1 MVDWPSYNESL
12 VRRGQGLLDFDVL
25 DEWDHE
31 LSQMNDGKVGEPYDY
46 PDSFMQLLGY
56 MRAYFHLPYRQTQG
70 VVIAHASKKVPNIPD
85 YRTISRR
92 INKLEIKINER
103 LGNDIVIA
111 LDSTGIKVANSGEWI
126 QHKWHVR
133 KGYLKIHVAVDIKR
147 KRILSL
153 EVTSEEVHDGKILKK
168 LVDNASE
175 NNNVKGILADG
186 MYDSNN
192 NFRYLSKNHIKP
204 GIKTRSN
211 SKVKSTNCH
220 ARNMSVVKQQ
230 ANLKRWKRSVSY
242 GHRWIA
248 ETVFSSIKRIFGEHV
263 TARKFYN
270 MVKEIFLK
278 ATLYNMF
285 NRMTITICINEL
297 KS

>member
-1 MVDWPSYNESL
+1 MIDWYSYNESL
-12 VRRGQGLLDFDVL
+12 VRRGQVLLDFDVI
-25 DEWDHE
+25 DGWDDE
-31 LSQMNDGKVGEPYDY
+31 LSQMNHGKIGQPYDY

-56 MRAYFHLPYRQTQG
+56 MRIYFHLPYRQAEG
-70 VVIAHASKKVPNIPD
+70 VVIAHASTKVPD
-85 YRTISRR
+85 YSTISRR
-92 INKLEIKINER
+92 VNRLDIKINER

-111 LDSTGIKVANSGEWI
+111 LDSTGIKVANRGEWI
-126 QHKWHVR
+126 RHKWHVR
-133 KGYLKIHVAVDIKR
+133 KGYLKIHVAVDIKKR

-153 EVTSEEVHDGKILKK
+153 EVTSEEVNDGMMLRK
-168 LVDNASE
+168 LVDNPSE
-175 NNNVKGILADG
+175 NNNLKGILADG

-230 ANLKRWKRSVSY
+230 ANFKRWKRSVSY
-242 GHRWIA
+242 GYRWIA
-248 ETVFSSIKRIFGEHV
+248 ETAFSSIKRMFGEHV
-263 TARKFYN
+263 TARKFPN

-285 NRMTITICINEL
+285 NRMT
-297 KS
+297 